1 MGGVGEG
8 KGWDE
13 MRSVVI
19 PAHQEVDAL
28 IPDEV
33 DQTVF
38 LSDPSRPDVGP
49 EVAEWLGL
57 SDPLERVSEHGLDE
71 LEDP

>member
-1 MGGVGEG
+1 MGGVRKG
-8 KGWDE
+8 KEWDE
-13 MRSVVI
+13 VRSVVV
-19 PAHQEVDAL
+19 PAHQKVDAL

-49 EVAEWLGL
+49 EVAEWFGL
-57 SDPLERVSEHGLDE
+57 SDTLERVSEHGLDE